1 MTAWLNRINLP
12 LKFLLLGAMASL
24 LFIVPTARVVIAN
37 KQAIAIK
44 ETELAGVPDERAVM
58 RPLA

>member
-1 MTAWLNRINLP
+1 MTAWLNRINRP
-12 LKFLLLGAMASL
+12 LKFTPWALASL